1 MLHFINEEMRFR
13 GILFLAWGH
22 MKKVR
27 IQILSQIFTFSVS
40 SWNMNVLT
48 LHLAWYA
55 PPLETNKTKQNFL
68 VRIYLFTY
76 KNLIYPF
83 TPKLAAAPSRL
94 HCNVFPGSA
103 AMYFTKV
110 LISRLLWFIFLMC
123 VKEKE
128 GT

>member
-1 MLHFINEEMRFR
+1 MI
-13 GILFLAWGH
+13 FLAQGH

-27 IQILSQIFTFSVS
+27 IRILSQIFTFSVF

-48 LHLAWYA
+48 LHYALYA
-55 PPLETNKTKQNFL
+55 PPLKTNKTKPNSL
-68 VRIYLFTY
+68 VCIYLFTY

-94 HCNVFPGSA
+94 HCNVFPGSS

-110 LISRLLWFIFLMC
+110 LIS
-123 VKEKE
+123 
-128 GT
+128 